1 MDTFKI
7 VINTCYGG
15 FGLSDEAEVMWRE
28 VKRVADPEGYYD
40 IQVAEGERDDPDLV
54 HIVETLGEKANTRY
68 SKLKVVEVPMW
79 LKAKGW
85 TIQEYDGLEHIA
97 ENHCTWS

>member
-28 VKRVADPEGYYD
+28 VKKVADPEDYYD
-40 IQVAEGERDDPDLV
+40 IQRDDPDLV
-54 HIVETLGEKANTRY
+54 RIVETLCEKANSRY
-68 SKLKVVEVPMW
+68 SELKVVEVPMW
-79 LKAKGW
+79 LQGKGW
-85 TIQEYDGLEHIA
+85 TIEEYDGVEHIA
-97 ENHCTWS
+97 ERHRTWS